1 LWQLDFSIGVENTK
15 IKKNIM
21 LILDITK
28 HDLLITIMAV
38 SIFLIALIVF
48 TSIKRKYLIKNN
60 FLDEII
66 NNSKKE
72 EERLFKKLKKM
83 VFSDKDTAER
93 LIGMEKGRT
102 PNASRIKLILSAIE
116 RLERDRR

>member
-1 LWQLDFSIGVENTK
+1 
-15 IKKNIM
+15 M
-21 LILDITK
+21 LILEITK

-102 PNASRIKLILSAIE
+102 PNASRVKLILSAIE